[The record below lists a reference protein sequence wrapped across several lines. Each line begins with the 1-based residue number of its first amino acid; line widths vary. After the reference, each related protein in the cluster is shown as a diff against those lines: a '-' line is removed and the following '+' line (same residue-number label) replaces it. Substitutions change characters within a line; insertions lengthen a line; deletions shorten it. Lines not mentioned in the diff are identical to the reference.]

1 LSLIIDEHR
10 QLLADSVRL
19 AAFESAIFSVIQ
31 SGQTVLDLASGTG
44 ILGLFACRAGA
55 RRVYSIEEGGICSVA
70 REFAKANGF
79 SDRITFIKGFST
91 HVSLPERVDAVVA
104 DQIGNFGFNAGVL
117 QYFADART
125 RFLKPEG
132 VTIPRQMDLILAPVE
147 APELFGQVEFW
158 STRPAGFDLSP
169 ARALA
174 ANTGYQVNLS
184 AESLCGEPGLIASV
198 CLNHASKEPFHGE
211 FSTTISR
218 CCTMHG
224 LGGWFVAQLAKGI
237 SMTNSPLS
245 PGRIQRRQIYFP
257 LNRSVDVKEGDCVR
271 VRMVVRPADAL
282 VNWNVEVIDRASQ
295 VSKAAFRHS
304 TWKAMLLSEE
314 DVLRTQPGFK
324 PKLVPRGEA
333 RRTVVNLCDGT
344 RTVAQIEQ
352 ELLRLH
358 PELFRSRDEAAA
370 FVAEV
375 VTRYTE

>member
-1 LSLIIDEHR
+1 
-10 QLLADSVRL
+10 
-19 AAFESAIFSVIQ
+19 
-31 SGQTVLDLASGTG
+31 
-44 ILGLFACRAGA
+44 
-55 RRVYSIEEGGICSVA
+55 
-70 REFAKANGF
+70 
-79 SDRITFIKGFST
+79 
-91 HVSLPERVDAVVA
+91 
-104 DQIGNFGFNAGVL
+104 
-117 QYFADART
+117 
-125 RFLKPEG
+125 
-132 VTIPRQMDLILAPVE
+132 
-147 APELFGQVEFW
+147 
-158 STRPAGFDLSP
+158 
-169 ARALA
+169 
-174 ANTGYQVNLS
+174 
-184 AESLCGEPGLIASV
+184 
-198 CLNHASKEPFHGE
+198 
-211 FSTTISR
+211 
-218 CCTMHG
+218 MHG

-304 TWKAMLLSEE
+304 TWKAMLLPEE
-314 DVLRTQPGFK
+314 DLLRTQPGFK